1 MAEQTASRARTRF
14 QETQNQ
20 GLRIAVFCRTAA
32 AAIALVWYLSAL
44 ALTDQPARWWALT
57 ALFVF
62 AAIGV
67 AHLSVIGTRY
77 DRWWMKYL
85 LYAMDMLAVCGFFVM
100 VPVSRADDIP
110 QIIAFRAY
118 GIYYLF
124 PLVVLASLSLSWR
137 LVLWSG
143 LMAVIGWWAAFFWV
157 VSGMERTLSWAD
169 IPAHATLED
178 YQTIFLSI
186 DFIGRGNRFE
196 ESGLLFI
203 AACILA
209 VAVFR
214 ARRVFFAQVA
224 AERKESEEREQ
235 RHRITE
241 TFGRFVP
248 EAVLAQLV
256 QAGGKVAPK
265 EGYGAVLMMDI
276 ANFTRFSAEKKPEVV
291 VAALD
296 RILSDAAEQVEAHQ
310 GVVISY
316 TGDGLLAAFNAPL
329 PIEAPE
335 RAAVDA
341 ARALQDVAERHNFHI
356 RVGVAAGDLVSGS
369 IGSQNR
375 LAFTVYGATVNRA
388 ARLEAYCKTLD
399 QPMLMD
405 EAIAGAVR
413 EDRQIRS
420 AGTHTLRGAPR
431 AEPLF
436 TMA

>member
-1 MAEQTASRARTRF
+1 MAQPAALNARTRF
-14 QETQNQ
+14 QETQNT
-20 GLRIAVFCRTAA
+20 GLKIAVLCRTIA
-32 AAIALVWYLSAL
+32 AAIALAWYLSAL
-44 ALTDQPARWWALT
+44 ALTDQPSRWWALS

-62 AAIGV
+62 ASIGV
-67 AHLSVIGTRY
+67 AHLSVIGTRH
-77 DRWWMKYL
+77 DRWWMKYV
-85 LYAMDMLAVCGFFVM
+85 LYAVDIWAICAFFVL
-100 VPVSRADDIP
+100 VPVSRAEEIP

-143 LMAVIGWWAAFFWV
+143 LMAVIGWWAAFLWV
-157 VSGMERTLSWAD
+157 VSGMDQTLSWAD
-169 IPAHATLED
+169 IPASATLQD

-186 DFIGRGNRFE
+186 DFIGRGNRLE
-196 ESGLLFI
+196 ETGLLFI

-214 ARRVFFAQVA
+214 ARRVFFAQVN

-248 EAVLAQLV
+248 ETVLTQLV
-256 QAGGKVAPK
+256 QAGGKTAPK
-265 EGYGAVLMMDI
+265 QGYGAVLVMDI
-276 ANFTRFSAEKKPEVV
+276 ANFTQFSAEKKPEVV
-291 VAALD
+291 VEALD

-329 PIEAPE
+329 PIDAPE
-335 RAAVDA
+335 RAALNT
-341 ARALQDVAERHNFHI
+341 ARALQRIAEDHDFQI
-356 RVGVAAGDLVSGS
+356 RVGIAAGDLVSGS
-369 IGSQNR
+369 IGSKNR

-388 ARLEAYCKTLD
+388 ARLEAYCKTLG
-399 QPMLMD
+399 QLVLMD
-405 EAIAGAVR
+405 KAIADAVT
-413 EDRQIRS
+413 DGGSVQS
-420 AGTHTLRGAPR
+420 VGTHTLRGAPR
-431 AEPLF
+431 PEPLF
-436 TMA
+436 AIA